1 MINESMRVY
10 KTIFPMD
17 CIVNGSSIFCELIVK
32 VGDLVRFIDEG
43 TYSKWFFSRYAR
55 VESITYDACGK
66 GYCRVKW
73 LWPVKYFQQMATI
86 SDFSADKFEVCNE
99 SR

>member
-1 MINESMRVY
+1 M
-10 KTIFPMD
+10 
-17 CIVNGSSIFCELIVK
+17 K

-55 VESITYDACGK
+55 VESISYYGDNDDK
-66 GYCRVKW
+66 HCRVKW
-73 LWPVKYFQQMATI
+73 LFPVKYFHMLAAI

>member
-1 MINESMRVY
+1 M
-10 KTIFPMD
+10 
-17 CIVNGSSIFCELIVK
+17 K

-55 VESITYDACGK
+55 VESIAYASDGK
-66 GYCRVKW
+66 KHCRVRW
-73 LWPVKYFQQMATI
+73 LWAVKYFQQLVTI